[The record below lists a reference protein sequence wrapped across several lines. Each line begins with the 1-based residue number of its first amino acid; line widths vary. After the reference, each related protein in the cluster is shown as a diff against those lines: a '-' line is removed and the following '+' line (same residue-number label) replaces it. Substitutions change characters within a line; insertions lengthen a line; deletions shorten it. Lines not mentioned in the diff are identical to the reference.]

1 MKDAFLAIWDFLP
14 HGHPLEVNHW
24 NQRHTTLVR
33 VMWAHAAVY
42 ALYGASHGASIT
54 ALLLGPGIISLFGTI
69 ASIPHASRR
78 LRSIMV
84 SIGLFG
90 CSAELVHLT
99 GGLIEAHFH
108 FFVMIAFIALY
119 HDWAPFLANVS
130 IVVLHHGFI
139 GWAVPGSVY
148 NHPAAWS
155 HPWAW
160 ALVHGVFLLAECVAL
175 LLYWRFSE
183 AVHAKLLESEAHFR
197 SLCELSP
204 DGIFVTDAH
213 GASIYTNRRWQ
224 ELSGLSLEA
233 SLGMGWSLAVHP
245 DDRTGLVDQWNKSA
259 QGGREFEAEF
269 RMRLPDGHL
278 RWVHSRSR
286 PLYQAD
292 GTIRGHLG
300 TVQDVTNRK
309 RMEQRMAV
317 QYVAARVMSEARE
330 PESGLSQILTKV
342 GAALSAETARLW
354 LPSGKTGRLHC
365 ASFWTVCPDKYEPF
379 ESESRS
385 ISFGPGEGVPGRVL
399 ATHNPTWVSDIAV
412 DPDVQHKESAARYGL
427 QSVVAF
433 PISSGGTPLGVMEL
447 MWSTIKERDEAL
459 LVALHL
465 TGLQIGQFFERV
477 QSEREAILAREAA
490 ERSARAKADFLA
502 TMSHE
507 LRTPMNGVIGMTGL
521 LLESELSPDQRELA
535 ETVRVSGESLLAI
548 INDILDFSKIEAG
561 KLTVECI
568 DFDLRTMIEDT
579 LDLMAESAQRKG
591 LELVGLMDAAV
602 PSSVHG
608 DPGRIRQILSNLVG
622 NAIKFT
628 ERGEVRVEVS
638 VKGRVNEDLLIRI
651 DVVDTGIGISP
662 EHVGKLFQSFSQ
674 GDSSTTRKYGGT
686 GLGLAISKRLAELMG
701 GEIGLESTLG
711 QGSRFWFTVR
721 MGQPQNSAHLPLSHM
736 GDLKGIHLCIV
747 DDTATNRSLLR
758 RYSEAW
764 GMTCVESERPT
775 EAFSILVEAA
785 RGPRPFDLVILDS
798 QMPEMDGL
806 ALASAIKAE
815 PALASLRIILLTAM
829 GQKGEATVA
838 RAAGIAAYLTKPVRQ
853 AQLYACLRMVMEQS
867 DDRPSGDNALVTRHH
882 VREAQAR
889 SRGRMLVVEDNVVNQ
904 KVAVRLLENLGYKAD
919 VAASGLEAIDA
930 VTRLPYDMVL
940 MDCHMPD
947 LDGFEATRRIRELEK
962 VGRLSRHIPII
973 ALTANVMQKDRES
986 CLGAGMDDYISKPVN
1001 VDQLTSILAKWTRQ
1015 TDPGEGG
1022 NSRAA

>member
-1 MKDAFLAIWDFLP
+1 
-14 HGHPLEVNHW
+14 
-24 NQRHTTLVR
+24 
-33 VMWAHAAVY
+33 
-42 ALYGASHGASIT
+42 
-54 ALLLGPGIISLFGTI
+54 
-69 ASIPHASRR
+69 
-78 LRSIMV
+78 
-84 SIGLFG
+84 
-90 CSAELVHLT
+90 
-99 GGLIEAHFH
+99 
-108 FFVMIAFIALY
+108 
-119 HDWAPFLANVS
+119 
-130 IVVLHHGFI
+130 
-139 GWAVPGSVY
+139 
-148 NHPAAWS
+148 
-155 HPWAW
+155 
-160 ALVHGVFLLAECVAL
+160 
-175 LLYWRFSE
+175 
-183 AVHAKLLESEAHFR
+183 
-197 SLCELSP
+197 
-204 DGIFVTDAH
+204 
-213 GASIYTNRRWQ
+213 
-224 ELSGLSLEA
+224 
-233 SLGMGWSLAVHP
+233 
-245 DDRTGLVDQWNKSA
+245 
-259 QGGREFEAEF
+259 
-269 RMRLPDGHL
+269 
-278 RWVHSRSR
+278 
-286 PLYQAD
+286 
-292 GTIRGHLG
+292 
-300 TVQDVTNRK
+300 
-309 RMEQRMAV
+309 
-317 QYVAARVMSEARE
+317 
-330 PESGLSQILTKV
+330 
-342 GAALSAETARLW
+342 
-354 LPSGKTGRLHC
+354 
-365 ASFWTVCPDKYEPF
+365 
-379 ESESRS
+379 
-385 ISFGPGEGVPGRVL
+385 
-399 ATHNPTWVSDIAV
+399 
-412 DPDVQHKESAARYGL
+412 
-427 QSVVAF
+427 
-433 PISSGGTPLGVMEL
+433 
-447 MWSTIKERDEAL
+447 
-459 LVALHL
+459 
-465 TGLQIGQFFERV
+465 
-477 QSEREAILAREAA
+477 
-490 ERSARAKADFLA
+490 
-502 TMSHE
+502 
-507 LRTPMNGVIGMTGL
+507 MNGVIGMTGL